1 MRFLTLISII
11 FFSYNVNA
19 QTCPFCGVPSGFSIT
34 TTDTQADI
42 TWNNVSNALFY
53 VLRYQEDDGN
63 NGIGNNNWIYIDDIY
78 TNSTILTSLNPDT
91 EYEFEV
97 RSYCSTG
104 FSYWSDDEEFETLNA
119 ISYDCAGVANGSA
132 FLDIC
137 GDCVGGNTTLNA
149 CTQDC
154 NGDYGG
160 SAFLD
165 NCNDCVGGNTTL
177 NACTQDCNGDYGGSA
192 FLDNCNDCV
201 GGNTTLTECTQD
213 CNGDYGGS
221 AFLDNCNDCVGGNTT
236 LNACTQDCNG
246 DYGGSAFLDNCNDCV
261 GGNTTLNAC
270 TQDCNG
276 DYGGSAF
283 LDNCNDCVGGNTTLN
298 ACTQD
303 CNGDYGGNANID
315 DCGNCTIPSE
325 NCIAFSPNT
334 STSLSNTNCG
344 ELVDLSIMFE
354 QDPYEPDIQNSL
366 FWSDAGSFVFQNLN
380 VGDTIGYGYLNTD
393 GGNIMIST
401 IFIINSF
408 VTSNQ
413 IVINSIDTAAN
424 NNVGNFTI
432 ANLNPGIYI
441 TATSPGDNNNVTDG
455 NYSMGVFQNIFLNP
469 SSPTAIEFTA
479 NTNSELGDSD
489 MQYESINIDCFSEIQ
504 TNATL
509 ETSIYPNPNNG
520 SFNVLSSH
528 ESNFFLIAANGQVIY
543 EKKLEK
549 GSNFLNVDLRS
560 GLYLIQI
567 ESEKENFAQK
577 ISVY

>member
-201 GGNTTLTECTQD
+201 GGNTTLTE
-213 CNGDYGGS
+213 
-221 AFLDNCNDCVGGNTT
+221 
-236 LNACTQDCNG
+236 CTQDCNG

>member
-1 MRFLTLISII
+1 MRFLILISII

-19 QTCPFCGVPSGFSIT
+19 QTCPFCGVPNGFSIT

-42 TWNNVSNALFY
+42 SWNNVSNALY
-53 VLRYQEDDGN
+53 YDLRYKEDDGN
-63 NGIGNNNWIYIDDIY
+63 SGWIYIDDVY
-78 TNSTILTSLNPDT
+78 TNSAILTSLNPDT

-104 FSYWSDDEEFETLNA
+104 FSYWSDDEEFETLNT
-119 ISYDCAGVANGSA
+119 IFYDCAGVANGTA
-132 FLDIC
+132 FI
-137 GDCVGGNTTLNA
+137 
-149 CTQDC
+149 
-154 NGDYGG
+154 
-160 SAFLD
+160 
-165 NCNDCVGGNTTL
+165 
-177 NACTQDCNGDYGGSA
+177 
-192 FLDNCNDCV
+192 
-201 GGNTTLTECTQD
+201 
-213 CNGDYGGS
+213 
-221 AFLDNCNDCVGGNTT
+221 
-236 LNACTQDCNG
+236 
-246 DYGGSAFLDNCNDCV
+246 
-261 GGNTTLNAC
+261 
-270 TQDCNG
+270 
-276 DYGGSAF
+276 
-283 LDNCNDCVGGNTTLN
+283 DNCNDCVGGNTTLN

-413 IVINSIDTAAN
+413 IVINSIDTATN

-489 MQYESINIDCFSEIQ
+489 MQYESINIDCFSGIQ

-528 ESNFFLIAANGQVIY
+528 ESNLFLIAANGQVIY

>member
-1 MRFLTLISII
+1 MCTS
-11 FFSYNVNA
+11 A
-19 QTCPFCGVPSGFSIT
+19 T
-34 TTDTQADI
+34 
-42 TWNNVSNALFY
+42 
-53 VLRYQEDDGN
+53 E
-63 NGIGNNNWIYIDDIY
+63 
-78 TNSTILTSLNPDT
+78 TI
-91 EYEFEV
+91 
-97 RSYCSTG
+97 
-104 FSYWSDDEEFETLNA
+104 
-119 ISYDCAGVANGSA
+119 
-132 FLDIC
+132 
-137 GDCVGGNTTLNA
+137 
-149 CTQDC
+149 
-154 NGDYGG
+154 
-160 SAFLD
+160 
-165 NCNDCVGGNTTL
+165 
-177 NACTQDCNGDYGGSA
+177 A

-201 GGNTTLTECTQD
+201 GGNTTLTACAQD
-213 CNGDYGGS
+213 CNGDYGGT

-236 LNACTQDCNG
+236 LTACAQDCNGDYGGSDCFGGTALDNCNDCVGGNTTLIACTQDCNG
-246 DYGGSAFLDNCNDCV
+246 DYGGTAFLDNCNDCV
-261 GGNTTLNAC
+261 GGNTTL
-270 TQDCNG
+270 T
-276 DYGGSAF
+276 
-283 LDNCNDCVGGNTTLN
+283 

-315 DCGNCTIPSE
+315 DCGNCTTPSE

-366 FWSDAGSFVFQNLN
+366 FWSNAGSFVFQNLS

-408 VTSNQ
+408 VSSNQ
-413 IVINSIDTAAN
+413 IVINSIDTATN

-469 SSPTAIEFTA
+469 TTPTTIEFTA

-489 MQYESINIDCFSEIQ
+489 MQYEYISIDCLSKIQ
-504 TNATL
+504 TNVSL

-520 SFNVLSSH
+520 CFNVLSSH
-528 ESNFFLIAANGQVIY
+528 ESNLLLIAANGQVIY

-549 GSNFLNVDLRS
+549 GSNFLNVDLHS

-567 ESEKENFAQK
+567 ESEKRKLCSKNKCVLKEDK
-577 ISVY
+577 PSKTP

>member
-132 FLDIC
+132 FLDNC

-177 NACTQDCNGDYGGSA
+177 TACAQDCNGDYGGTAFLDNCNDCVGGNTTLTACALDCNGDYGGSA

-201 GGNTTLTECTQD
+201 GGNTTLIACTQD
-213 CNGDYGGS
+213 CNGDYGGT

-236 LNACTQDCNG
+236 LT
-246 DYGGSAFLDNCNDCV
+246 
-261 GGNTTLNAC
+261 
-270 TQDCNG
+270 
-276 DYGGSAF
+276 
-283 LDNCNDCVGGNTTLN
+283 

-315 DCGNCTIPSE
+315 DCGNCTTPSE

-366 FWSDAGSFVFQNLN
+366 FWSNAGSFVFQNLS

-408 VTSNQ
+408 VSSNQ
-413 IVINSIDTAAN
+413 IVINSIDTATN

-469 SSPTAIEFTA
+469 TTPTTIEFTA

-489 MQYESINIDCFSEIQ
+489 MQYEYIPIDCLSKIQ
-504 TNATL
+504 TNVSL

-520 SFNVLSSH
+520 CFNVLSSH
-528 ESNFFLIAANGQVIY
+528 ESNLLLIAANGQLIY

-549 GSNFLNVDLRS
+549 GSNFLNVDLHS

>member
-1 MRFLTLISII
+1 MRFLILISII

-19 QTCPFCGVPSGFSIT
+19 QTCPFCGVPNGFSIT

-42 TWNNVSNALFY
+42 SWNNVSNALY
-53 VLRYQEDDGN
+53 YDLRYKEDDGN
-63 NGIGNNNWIYIDDIY
+63 SGWIYIDDVY
-78 TNSTILTSLNPDT
+78 TNSAILTSLNPDT

-104 FSYWSDDEEFETLNA
+104 FSYWSDDEEFETLNT
-119 ISYDCAGVANGSA
+119 IFYDCAGVANGTA
-132 FLDIC
+132 FI
-137 GDCVGGNTTLNA
+137 
-149 CTQDC
+149 
-154 NGDYGG
+154 
-160 SAFLD
+160 
-165 NCNDCVGGNTTL
+165 
-177 NACTQDCNGDYGGSA
+177 
-192 FLDNCNDCV
+192 
-201 GGNTTLTECTQD
+201 
-213 CNGDYGGS
+213 
-221 AFLDNCNDCVGGNTT
+221 
-236 LNACTQDCNG
+236 
-246 DYGGSAFLDNCNDCV
+246 DNCNDCV

-413 IVINSIDTAAN
+413 IVINSIDTATN

-489 MQYESINIDCFSEIQ
+489 MQYESINIDCFSGIQ

-528 ESNFFLIAANGQVIY
+528 ESNLFLIAANGQVIY

>member
-137 GDCVGGNTTLNA
+137 G
-149 CTQDC
+149 
-154 NGDYGG
+154 
-160 SAFLD
+160 
-165 NCNDCVGGNTTL
+165 
-177 NACTQDCNGDYGGSA
+177 
-192 FLDNCNDCV
+192 
-201 GGNTTLTECTQD
+201 
-213 CNGDYGGS
+213 
-221 AFLDNCNDCVGGNTT
+221 DCVGGNTT

>member
-19 QTCPFCGVPSGFSIT
+19 QICPFCGVPSGFSIT

-42 TWNNVSNALFY
+42 SWNNVSNALY
-53 VLRYQEDDGN
+53 YDLRYKEDDGN
-63 NGIGNNNWIYIDDIY
+63 SGWIYVDDIY
-78 TNSTILTSLNPDT
+78 TNSAILTSLYPDT

-104 FSYWSDDEEFETLNA
+104 FSYWSDDEEFETLNT
-119 ISYDCAGVANGSA
+119 IFYDCAGVANGTA
-132 FLDIC
+132 FI
-137 GDCVGGNTTLNA
+137 
-149 CTQDC
+149 
-154 NGDYGG
+154 
-160 SAFLD
+160 
-165 NCNDCVGGNTTL
+165 
-177 NACTQDCNGDYGGSA
+177 
-192 FLDNCNDCV
+192 
-201 GGNTTLTECTQD
+201 
-213 CNGDYGGS
+213 
-221 AFLDNCNDCVGGNTT
+221 
-236 LNACTQDCNG
+236 
-246 DYGGSAFLDNCNDCV
+246 
-261 GGNTTLNAC
+261 
-270 TQDCNG
+270 
-276 DYGGSAF
+276 
-283 LDNCNDCVGGNTTLN
+283 DNCNDCVGGNTTLN

-344 ELVDLSIMFE
+344 EMVDLSIMFE

-366 FWSDAGSFVFQNLN
+366 FWSNAGSFVFQNLS

-408 VTSNQ
+408 VSSNQ
-413 IVINSIDTAAN
+413 IVINSIDTATN

-469 SSPTAIEFTA
+469 TAPTTIEFTA

-489 MQYESINIDCFSEIQ
+489 MQYEYISIDCFSEIQ
-504 TNATL
+504 TNANL
-509 ETSIYPNPNNG
+509 ETSIYPNPSNG

-528 ESNFFLIAANGQVIY
+528 ESNLLLIAANGQVIF

-567 ESEKENFAQK
+567 ESEKENFIQK